1 MTAMPRPRP
10 PHLHREVS
18 RHGRVMWFVRIDK
31 GPRTRLRAEY
41 GTEQFRL
48 EYDAA
53 VRGDA
58 PAKPAGAPSGTLAWL
73 ASQYRETKVWADLS
87 LATRRQRES
96 ILRNVLTSAGREPF
110 ASITSTTIDKGID
123 RRKDTPAQ
131 ARHFLDTMRGLFKW
145 AARAKHVKADPTQGI
160 VVAKAKT
167 KGFPVWTDSEIEAFE
182 RRWPIGTRERV
193 AFDVLRYTGLRR
205 GDAAIVGRQHVRNGA
220 IVLDTQKTGTRV
232 YVRILPELVATLA
245 AGPVG
250 DLAFVATKSGRP
262 FVKEAF
268 GTFFAE
274 ACRAAGVRKSAHGL
288 RKYAATA
295 LANAGATV
303 AELEAIFGWEGGR
316 MASLYTR
323 SVDRERLAT
332 SGMAKMRTSIPEPH
346 GRFGR
351 KGKKESKIND

>member
-1 MTAMPRPRP
+1 MTPMPRPRP

-18 RHGRVMWFVRIDK
+18 RHGRVMWFVRIGK
-31 GPRTRLRAEY
+31 GPRIRLRADY

-58 PAKPAGAPSGTLAWL
+58 PARPVSAQNGTLAWL
-73 ASQYRETKVWADLS
+73 VAQYRETKVWADLS
-87 LATRRQRES
+87 RATRRQREN
-96 ILRNVLTSAGREPF
+96 IFRHVLESAGKQPF
-110 ASITSTTIDKGID
+110 TAITGPAIDKGID
-123 RRKDTPAQ
+123 RRKATPAQ

-145 AARAKHVKADPTQGI
+145 AAKARHVKADPTQGI
-160 VVAKAKT
+160 AVAKPKT
-167 KGFPVWTDSEIEAFE
+167 KGFPVWTPAEIEAFE

-220 IVLDTQKTGTRV
+220 IVIDTQKTGTRV
-232 YVRILPELVATLA
+232 YVRMLPELVATLA

-268 GTFFAE
+268 GTFFSE

-295 LANAGATV
+295 LAEAGATV
-303 AELEAIFGWEGGR
+303 AELEAVFGWEGGR

-323 SVDRERLAT
+323 SVDRERLAA
-332 SGMAKMRTSIPEPH
+332 SGMAKITGTSIPEPK
-346 GRFGR
+346 GRFGP
-351 KGKKESKIND
+351 KGKKAK